1 MTTELEMEKSPPLAL
16 ALRPQHKG
24 RTSEPW
30 PWADGQQREVVEGEE
45 SESICLHPQTR
56 KPSS

>member
-1 MTTELEMEKSPPLAL
+1 MTTELEGKTSPPLAL

-30 PWADGQQREVVEGEE
+30 PWADGQGQQRGVVEGEKK
-45 SESICLHPQTR
+45 SESICVHPQAE
-56 KPSS
+56 